1 MLYPVSSVTYF
12 GSRIA
17 VRFKSS
23 ALRTVGIPQQG
34 GYLKDFLALRM
45 VDADTN
51 SLLASEEYE
60 HAQSNS
66 NSFEPFVIA
75 SPCQAVLLC

>member
-1 MLYPVSSVTYF
+1 
-12 GSRIA
+12 
-17 VRFKSS
+17 
-23 ALRTVGIPQQG
+23 
-34 GYLKDFLALRM
+34 M
-45 VDADTN
+45 VDADAN